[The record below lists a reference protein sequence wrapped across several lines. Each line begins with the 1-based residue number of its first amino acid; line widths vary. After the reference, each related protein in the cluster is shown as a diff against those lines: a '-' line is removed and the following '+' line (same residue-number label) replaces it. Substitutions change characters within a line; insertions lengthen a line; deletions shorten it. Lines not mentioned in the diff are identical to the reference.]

1 VKPRARAPWP
11 AFVVAGLL
19 FAAGLALSGMTRPSK
34 VRAFLDVTGA
44 WDPSL
49 AFVMIGAVG
58 TYALAFAVSR
68 RMRRPLAAE
77 AFPAPPPRRLDRR
90 LVVGALVFG
99 VGWGAS
105 GFCPGP
111 SLVGLGAGVA
121 PALWFVPAMLAG
133 MGLQQLWAT
142 RPRRR
147 RTSSPGTSSTPAQ
160 PG

>member
-1 VKPRARAPWP
+1 VKPRAWAP
-11 AFVVAGLL
+11 ALASALAGLL

-34 VRAFLDVTGA
+34 VSAFLDFTGA

-58 TYALAFAVSR
+58 TYAIAYALSR
-68 RMRRPLAAE
+68 RLRRPLAAE
-77 AFPAPPPRRLDRR
+77 AFPAPPPRQVDRR

-111 SLVGLGAGVA
+111 ALVGVGAGVA

-133 MGLQQLWAT
+133 MGLHQLWLT
-142 RPRRR
+142 RPRHR
-147 RTSSPGTSSTPAQ
+147 RTSSPGTSSTPAS